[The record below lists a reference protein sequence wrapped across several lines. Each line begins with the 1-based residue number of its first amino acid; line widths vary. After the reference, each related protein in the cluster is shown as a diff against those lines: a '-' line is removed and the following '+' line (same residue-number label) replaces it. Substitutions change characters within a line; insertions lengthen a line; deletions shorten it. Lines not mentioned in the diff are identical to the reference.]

1 MKALGTVL
9 VSLTLLAAVGVGF
22 YQAGRRRSL
31 DAGLVDVRSEVAQLG
46 VAVQELKTCL
56 AHRNDSGDTE
66 GRVDQLPAV
75 IRAAVDPESWREPDR
90 SVVSYGAKLV
100 VTQTD
105 KVHTAVA
112 SFLGRLA
119 GSDEPIVGVPSDPKR
134 HGDQKWKME
143 IEKALKERRVSFD
156 FVDTPLEDVIAYFTG
171 AADMGLMLDRNALT
185 QAGDVDIPVTLK
197 VKDMRLG
204 AALEWTLRL
213 CNLAYLITDE
223 AVLITDP
230 RTAEGKPSTKVYDV
244 TRIIESRKPAAP
256 TSANYLP
263 RNSSSE
269 TRSSSFQ

>member
-90 SVVSYGAKLV
+90 SVVSYGSKLA

-119 GSDEPIVGVPSDPKR
+119 GGDEPVVGVPSDTKQHR
-134 HGDQKWKME
+134 DEKWKIE
-143 IEKALKERRVSFD
+143 LEKALRERRVSFD
-156 FVDTPLEDVIAYFTG
+156 FVDTPL
-171 AADMGLMLDRNALT
+171 
-185 QAGDVDIPVTLK
+185 GDVLAFLNSIADVNMVLDSTALAKPRDVDMPVTLK
-197 VKDMRLG
+197 VQDMRLG
-204 AALEWTLRL
+204 SALTWILRL
-213 CNLAYLITDE
+213 CDLTYVITGQ
-223 AVLITDP
+223 AVFITDP
-230 RTAEGKPSTKVYDV
+230 HTAEGKPFTKIYDV
-244 TRIIESRKPAAP
+244 TQVTESKKPVAP
-256 TSANYLP
+256 ATDN
-263 RNSSSE
+263 
-269 TRSSSFQ
+269 